1 MKKTIKEIVSYLK
14 ANPTETFFILGALF
28 MCAGAYGGASG
39 WLMIPCVRLVLHAV
53 AAFFISLFF
62 NMIGLGIILIAR
74 EAIGIWIT
82 LLEVWRLITKKTRIK
97 LRRILKS
104 LMWAIC
110 PFVGVIAYIVKS
122 YKWESSQ
129 AIEYGRAIQM
139 DQLTVDIV
147 FSIVA
152 CIIWMLCFNS
162 WARKNYFFSPRKGTI
177 FVMDILERVEEIV
190 VFENHERLD
199 DRLNLIMEQI
209 VIIICMA
216 IPIWVTLLMILA
228 FKCIPVV
235 PCWGLV

>member
-1 MKKTIKEIVSYLK
+1 MKRTTQKIMSYLQN
-14 ANPTETFFILGALF
+14 NPEDFFLILVFAF

-139 DQLTVDIV
+139 DQLTVDII

-152 CIIWMLCFNS
+152 CIIWMLSFNV
-162 WARKNYFFSPRKGTI
+162 WARKNYFLSPRKGTI
-177 FVMDILERVEEIV
+177 FVMNILERVEEVV

-199 DRLNLIMEQI
+199 DRLNLIMEHI

-216 IPIWVTLLMILA
+216 IPIWVTPLMILA
-228 FKCIPVV
+228 FKYLPAV

>member
-110 PFVGVIAYIVKS
+110 PFVGVITYIVKS

-139 DQLTVDIV
+139 DQLTVDII

-152 CIIWMLCFNS
+152 CVFWMIFFNFL
-162 WARKNYFFSPRKGTI
+162 ANRNYYFSPREGSI
-177 FVMDILERVEEIV
+177 FIIEILKRVEEIV

-199 DRLNLIMEQI
+199 DKINLIMEYI

-216 IPIWVTLLMILA
+216 TPIWITVLMVLA
-228 FKCIPVV
+228 FGYIPDM
-235 PCWGLV
+235 PCWGLF